1 MTIGSI
7 FLGLALAALVG
18 LFLARPL
25 LKTDARSKVKVTPYQ
40 ALIAQKE
47 AVLAQISSLDFDYDT
62 GKLTDDDYHKTREEF
77 MVVAEDI
84 FRQLDEYEQRGE
96 VVEPAT
102 GLDSE
107 IEAAVARRRAQPTPV
122 APATGP
128 TQSPISNGRN
138 NYCPE
143 CGKPTDPNDKFCANC
158 GHKQLQPQHA

>member
-18 LFLARPL
+18 LFVARPL
-25 LKTDARSKVKVTPYQ
+25 LKTDARSKAKLTPYQ

-62 GKLTDDDYHKTREEF
+62 GKLTDDDYHRTREEF

-84 FRQLDEYEQRGE
+84 FRRLDEFEQRGE

-102 GLDSE
+102 GLESE
-107 IEAAVARRRAQPTPV
+107 IEAAIARRRAQPATVVPV
-122 APATGP
+122 KAP
-128 TQSPISNGRN
+128 TQPPISNGRK

-158 GHKQLQPQHA
+158 GHKQLNPQHA